1 MTHEV
6 TNRSRGREPER
17 FRTSLVSC
25 HRVRIAAAVVTFLT
39 GLPWFASAT
48 PPRIERITV
57 AIDDI
62 YTASEVAGSRGLV
75 RVVRR
80 GLNALHVET
89 RERIIRRE
97 LLFAPGDTLDAARLA
112 ETERNLRGLGYLTEV
127 SVAAGDTVAGG
138 GLEVVVRARETW
150 SLQTQFAYARSS
162 DGEQRWN
169 VGLEDENFLGYGT
182 QLSVGVGRDEDRR
195 STSLGWRSRR
205 VFGSRWRVGLAAA
218 HLSDGH
224 ATTLAVEQPFY
235 ELADTWALEARGGD
249 QASAPRFFLSH
260 AGPAGVDPG
269 ATASLWA
276 AIPYA
281 ESWLRLTFLRRV
293 GGARAGRVWRV
304 GGGFLADDIDYA
316 VTGPDLALSDGRT
329 IDDGFLFAAG
339 TPLRLDAEP
348 RLGPL
353 AVVQSVGRRWTK
365 ARHLLKYGAVEDV
378 PLDPAFRLQA
388 AWAGRAFGSTRDAAL
403 LEWTA
408 SDWSRVAGGFLTV
421 QAEGRATLGAAAART
436 ARIDAVAGWFGQGR
450 AGLTRISAE
459 AAWGDRLCGREAFTL
474 GLTRGLRTL
483 AYDGMAGDRLAR
495 WNFEQGWPLPYELL
509 GFYHVG
515 LAAFY
520 AGGAAW
526 WRGEP
531 RGLGEA
537 RHEAGI
543 GLRLGATRAAR
554 AEVVRLD
561 AAWSL
566 DTGGGPVFTAVTG
579 RFF

>member
-1 MTHEV
+1 LPW
-6 TNRSRGREPER
+6 R
-17 FRTSLVSC
+17 
-25 HRVRIAAAVVTFLT
+25 AAAAPLRV
-39 GLPWFASAT
+39 
-48 PPRIERITV
+48 ERITV
-57 AIDDI
+57 AVDDI
-62 YTASEVAGSRGLV
+62 YAASEVAESHGLV
-75 RVVRR
+75 RVVQRS
-80 GLNALHVET
+80 LNALHIDT

-127 SVAAGDTVAGG
+127 SVAVGDTVAGG
-138 GLEVVVRARETW
+138 GVEVLVRARETW
-150 SLQTQFAYARSS
+150 SLQPQLTYARSS
-162 DGEQRWN
+162 DGEQRWS
-169 VGLEDENFLGYGT
+169 VLLEDDNFLGYGT
-182 QLSVGVGRDEDRR
+182 QLSAGVGRDEDRR
-195 STSLGWRSRR
+195 SASLGWRSRR
-205 VFGSRWRVGLAAA
+205 VFGSRWRVGLVAA

-224 ATTLAVEQPFY
+224 VTTLAVERPFY
-235 ELADTWALEARGGD
+235 ELADPWALEARGVD
-249 QASAPRFFLSH
+249 QALAPRFYLSR

-281 ESWLRLTFLRRV
+281 ESWLRLTLLRRV

-304 GGGFLADDIDYA
+304 GGGILAEDVDYA
-316 VTGPDLALSDGRT
+316 ATGPDLALSDGRI
-329 IDDGFLFAAG
+329 IDNGFLFAAG

-353 AVVQSVGRRWTK
+353 VVVQSVGRRWTK
-365 ARHLLKYGAVEDV
+365 GRYLLKYGAVEDV
-378 PLDPAFRLQA
+378 PLDPAFRFQVA
-388 AWAGRAFGSTRDAAL
+388 RAGRVFGSARDATL

-408 SDWSRVAGGFLTV
+408 GDWSRVAGGFLTM
-421 QAEGRATLGAAAART
+421 QAEGRATLGGAAATRT
-436 ARIDAVAGWFGQGR
+436 ARVDAVAGWFGQGP
-450 AGLTRISAE
+450 AGLTRLSAE

-483 AYDGMAGDRLAR
+483 AYDGMAGDRLVR
-495 WNFEQGWPLPYELL
+495 WNLEQGWPLPGELL
-509 GFYHVG
+509 GFYRVG

-526 WRGEP
+526 WRDEP

-537 RHEAGI
+537 RHEAGV
-543 GLRLGATRAAR
+543 GLRLGATRATR

-566 DTGGGPVFTAVTG
+566 DAGGGPVFTAVTG
-579 RFF
+579 WFF